1 MKILFYG
8 TGYRARNICMRLK
21 RLPEG
26 MECIGFLD
34 RDPNKWGKSFFNKSI
49 YPPSILISMEF
60 DLIVVMVEG
69 RYEEIKGDLMYWFK
83 VDGSKIVREE
93 YLLKLLLTDK
103 FKSTDDPEIK
113 NIFKYWEKHD
123 VSVYNQYVKIT
134 MEQSEVFWDCIE
146 NLPYIFFEDK
156 KMYFPYDME
165 FAEIDGKRVVV
176 DIMAEQQETS
186 PHLYIYDDIKVEKG
200 DVVVDAGVAEGNFA
214 LRYIDRAS
222 KLYLFE
228 SEKRWVKALEKTF
241 EKFKDKVIICN
252 KYLGLVNNDES
263 TNLDSVILDG
273 RLDFLKMDIEGA
285 ELDALHGAERTLR
298 NNDVK
303 CAICSYHRKGDEA
316 AIADIL
322 HSYGYT
328 TSHSKG
334 YMLFYHDIDIYSEP
348 EFRRGIVYGRK

>member
-21 RLPEG
+21 SLPESI
-26 MECIGFLD
+26 EWIGFVD
-34 RDPNKWGKSFFNKSI
+34 RDPSKCGERLYDKPI
-49 YPPSILISMEF
+49 YPPGSLISMEF
-60 DLIVVMVEG
+60 DFIVVMVEG
-69 RYEEIKGDLMYWFK
+69 CYEEIKRDLMYWFK
-83 VDGSKIVREE
+83 VDESKIVREE
-93 YLLKLLLTDK
+93 YLLKLLLADQYRD
-103 FKSTDDPEIK
+103 TDDQEIK
-113 NIFKYWEKHD
+113 DIFKYWEKHE
-123 VSVYNQYVKIT
+123 VSVYNQYVKTT
-134 MEQSEVFWDCIE
+134 MKQAEVFWDCIE

-165 FAEIDGKRVVV
+165 FAEIDGRRVVL

-186 PHLYIYDDIKVEKG
+186 PHRYIYDDITVENG

-214 LRYIDRAS
+214 LRYIDRVS
-222 KLYLFE
+222 KIYLFE
-228 SEKRWVKALEKTF
+228 CEKRWVRALEKTF

-252 KYLGLVNNDES
+252 KYLGRENNHEC

-285 ELDALHGAERTLR
+285 ELDALYGAERTLR
-298 NNDVK
+298 NNNVK
-303 CAICSYHRKGDEA
+303 CAICSYHRKGHEA
-316 AIADIL
+316 AIKEIL
-322 HSYGYT
+322 NTYGYT